1 MRVHQRD
8 IVEVNFLFPDG
19 RYKPHLAV
27 VVSNN
32 ELNENEG
39 FFYLAMISSKNYNPQ
54 YTFEISNNMLSKPLK
69 LKSYVVCQL
78 ISGYTERDV
87 LKKCSRVNESVFLE
101 IVEKIKKTIF

>member
-1 MRVHQRD
+1 MRVSQRD

-19 RYKPHLAV
+19 KMKPHMAV
-27 VVSNN
+27 VVSND

-39 FFYLAMISSKNYNPQ
+39 FFYLAMVSSKNYNPQ
-54 YTFEISNNMLSKPLK
+54 YTFELRDEMLTKPLK

-87 LKKCSRVNESVFLE
+87 LKKCSRINKLVFLE

>member
-1 MRVHQRD
+1 MRVSQRD

-19 RYKPHLAV
+19 KTQPHMAV
-27 VVSNN
+27 VVSND

-39 FFYLAMISSKNYNPQ
+39 FFYLAMISSKNYNAQ
-54 YTFEISNNMLSKPLK
+54 YTFELNNDMLSKPLL
-69 LKSYVVCQL
+69 LKSYVICQL

-87 LKKCSRVNESVFLE
+87 VKKCSKVNKSVFSQ

>member
-1 MRVHQRD
+1 MKVNQRD
-8 IVEVNFLFPDG
+8 IVEVNFQFPDG
-19 RYKPHLAV
+19 KMKPHMAV
-27 VVSNN
+27 VVSND
-32 ELNENEG
+32 ELNEDEG

-54 YTFEISNNMLSKPLK
+54 YTFELCDEMLSKPLR

-87 LKKCSRVNESVFLE
+87 MKKCSRVNETVFLE

>member
-1 MRVHQRD
+1 MRVSQRD

-19 RYKPHLAV
+19 KMKPHMAI
-27 VVSNN
+27 VVSND

-54 YTFEISNNMLSKPLK
+54 YTFELSNDMLSKPLR
-69 LKSYVVCQL
+69 LKSYVICQL

-87 LKKCSRVNESVFLE
+87 IKVCNKVNISVFLD
-101 IVEKIKKTIF
+101 IVEKIKKSIF

>member
-1 MRVHQRD
+1 MKVNQRD

-19 RYKPHLAV
+19 KMKPHMAV
-27 VVSNN
+27 VVSND
-32 ELNENEG
+32 ELNEDEG

-54 YTFEISNNMLSKPLK
+54 YTFELIDEMLSKPLR

-87 LKKCSRVNESVFLE
+87 MKKCSRVNETVFLE
-101 IVEKIKKTIF
+101 IVDKIKKTIF